1 MYVGT
6 HYFFIFFYQLHTITV
21 MHVHYTEQQLKLF
34 TGFMN
39 LYLSE
44 EKATGAYERGV
55 QRVHRSGDRR
65 AKKGNVNL

>member
-21 MHVHYTEQQLKLF
+21 MHVHYTEKQLKLL
-34 TGFMN
+34 TGFTN

-44 EKATGAYERGV
+44 ETTARAYERGF
-55 QRVHRSGDRR
+55 QLVHRSGDRR